1 MPSDV
6 ARVPVA
12 AVGLCVTLVAIAAM
26 AVDHLL
32 GDDPGLE
39 DPVTFAISAVLS
51 VTLAL
56 LLGWLVPRTV
66 ADPAGP
72 VLAATRG
79 LWCSVAALLGVPLTM
94 WLGLPFVMAGAGLVL
109 GLRGRGSERRSR
121 ATTAVVLA
129 HAVLLFGTVG
139 YIAQAARKL

>member
-1 MPSDV
+1 MSTRRRCAYLDGAPIRDRHPLPSEV

-39 DPVTFAISAVLS
+39 DPVTFAI
-51 VTLAL
+51 
-56 LLGWLVPRTV
+56 
-66 ADPAGP
+66 
-72 VLAATRG
+72 RG
-79 LWCSVAALLGVPLTM
+79 LP
-94 WLGLPFVMAGAGLVL
+94 
-109 GLRGRGSERRSR
+109 
-121 ATTAVVLA
+121 
-129 HAVLLFGTVG
+129 